1 MSAGKKAK
9 HTATAAKGK
18 IKEST
23 GKSVGNERLIAK
35 GKAEQVKGATAQA
48 GRKTKDA
55 VKDLT
60 GH

>member
-18 IKEST
+18 IEEAT
-23 GKSVGNERLIAK
+23 GKTVGNERLIAT
-35 GKAEQVKGATAQA
+35 GKMDQVRGATAQA
-48 GRKTKDA
+48 GRKAEDA
-55 VKDLT
+55 LKNAT